1 MLPDHIRLIGSG
13 SPSVS
18 VGSPSIR
25 RGMRADES
33 TCITRDISEDSLAP
47 FAPLGHSA
55 GSQNNGGG
63 DLFRVSGAV
72 NTAANFTNRRL
83 SACLEEGSSR
93 VESSSRRGT
102 NTMIRRGGGSSG
114 EVCGMRSDRLSGIS
128 AAGGGAGRLP
138 TKMTVSFSTAEN
150 HAVREAI
157 VCPAPLLIHVPRP
170 LPQPPPI
177 YGVASPEWAPR
188 RRLQWLHE
196 WRYVLLNRP
205 RIRREAQSVPLLA
218 ENGLISGAY
227 QQQRPQERKG
237 FGQELS
243 INREALGPQSPPPRP
258 LAPPPRSQT
267 ANNPISACLR
277 TSPSA
282 NINIGSHGPSSLAA
296 TRPAEDLPNSL
307 RASPSA
313 FSVGHRFS
321 TPSNPLLAPILPYGR
336 AALRSQ
342 SSIETDNSGVG
353 ADQNQKRPASANTS
367 AVGTG
372 SSSRNVD
379 ARTNFYNRAKSR
391 TQKMS
396 LLVTAS
402 FTLCW
407 MPYIIGYMLNSFSQI
422 SNLTDWLAGTSAAQ
436 INATGGTGTAAPNDS
451 LAVHFQSSRFGNLTV
466 AANHNSGINQSDII
480 FTSEQPLDVAAYVLG
495 WSDVISSFATLNSL
509 INPLIYAM
517 FHLRRRSSR
526 RQPPVSVVG
535 ATFHRTT
542 APAHHLNS
550 AHAGNGNTGTGNI
563 GAHKVSSNNNLNNN
577 SNNTNQSSARYD
589 RRAFPTYFAKNIFN
603 WRRVYNFT

>member
-1 MLPDHIRLIGSG
+1 MRLLGSG
-13 SPSVS
+13 SPSLS
-18 VGSPSIR
+18 AGSPSIR
-25 RGMRADES
+25 RGMRAEES

-47 FAPLGHSA
+47 LAPLGHSA
-55 GSQNNGGG
+55 GTQNNGGG

-72 NTAANFTNRRL
+72 NTAANFANRRL

-102 NTMIRRGGGSSG
+102 NTMIRRGGGAAG

-138 TKMTVSFSTAEN
+138 TKMTVSFSAAEH
-150 HAVREAI
+150 HAVRDAI
-157 VCPAPLLIHVPRP
+157 VCPAPLSIHVPRS
-170 LPQPPPI
+170 LPPPPPI
-177 YGVASPEWAPR
+177 YGVASPDWAPR
-188 RRLQWLHE
+188 RRLQWLLE

-205 RIRREAQSVPLLA
+205 RIRRETQSVPLLA

-227 QQQRPQERKG
+227 QQQQPQERKR
-237 FGQELS
+237 FGLELS
-243 INREALGPQSPPPRP
+243 TNVEALGPQSPSVRP
-258 LAPPPRSQT
+258 LAPPPRSET

-277 TSPSA
+277 TLPSVNV
-282 NINIGSHGPSSLAA
+282 NISAHGPSTLAA
-296 TRPAEDLPNSL
+296 TRPSAGDLPNSL
-307 RASPSA
+307 RTSPSA

-321 TPSNPLLAPILPYGR
+321 TPSNPLLAPILPYSR

-353 ADQNQKRPASANTS
+353 TDQKRPASANTS
-367 AVGTG
+367 AVGAG

-422 SNLTDWLAGTSAAQ
+422 SNLTEWLAGTSAAQ
-436 INATGGTGTAAPNDS
+436 INATIAAPNVS
-451 LAVHFQSSRFGNLTV
+451 LAVHTQSSSFGNLTE
-466 AANHNSGINQSDII
+466 AANHNSALNQSDLI
-480 FTSEQPLDVAAYVLG
+480 FTSEQPLDVTAYVLG
-495 WSDVISSFATLNSL
+495 WSDVISSFATLNSV

-526 RQPPVSVVG
+526 RQLPPVSVVG

-542 APAHHLNS
+542 AHHLPS

-563 GAHKVSSNNNLNNN
+563 GVHKVNSNNNLNNN
-577 SNNTNQSSARYD
+577 NNNTNQSSLSNSSTR
-589 RRAFPTYFAKNIFN
+589 
-603 WRRVYNFT
+603 